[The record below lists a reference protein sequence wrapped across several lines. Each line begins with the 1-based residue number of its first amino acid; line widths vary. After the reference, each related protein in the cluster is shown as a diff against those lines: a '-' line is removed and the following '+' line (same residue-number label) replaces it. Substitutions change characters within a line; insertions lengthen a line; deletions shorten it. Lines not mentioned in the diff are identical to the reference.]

1 MSFTLS
7 LTRSRLLGSLS
18 VGEGVGFN
26 PVAQAHAT
34 PPGAENGLVLKKL
47 LPYAV
52 LLFALSGY
60 ARNHCLHFDPFTV
73 VVLPD
78 TQMYTTDKFYD
89 LDLFSVQT
97 EWIVANEEAL
107 NIKFVLHEG
116 DLVHRV
122 PPTPD
127 NLEEWARAEYSMSL
141 LDGFVPYA
149 IAPGNHDGLGR
160 SRDAVELNDY
170 FPVSKYEDLPTFGGV
185 FEEGRIENTYHYFSA
200 GGVDWLVLALE
211 FGPRDLVLDWANEVV
226 ANHPYRQVMVVT
238 HAYLYSENTL
248 HGSATY
254 HRWNPHGYP
263 VADDPGGVNDGV
275 EIWEKLV
282 RKHENIMFVF
292 SGHILFD
299 GAGLRVSAGDHGNL
313 VYQMLAN
320 YQMKSL
326 GGSGFLRIVRF
337 DPSENIVDIETYSP
351 YLDEYNTDPQH
362 QFGFELDIFN
372 SEFIQFAS
380 GER

>member
-1 MSFTLS
+1 
-7 LTRSRLLGSLS
+7 
-18 VGEGVGFN
+18 VV
-26 PVAQAHAT
+26 
-34 PPGAENGLVLKKL
+34 PPGAEKGLVLKKL
-47 LPYAV
+47 LPYLA
-52 LLFALSGY
+52 LLLALSGCG
-60 ARNHCLHFDPFTV
+60 RDFCSRFDPFTI

-78 TQMYTTDKFYD
+78 TQMYTIDALYD

-97 EWIVANEEAL
+97 EWVLANEEAL

-127 NLEEWARAEYSMSL
+127 NLEEWARAEYSMGL
-141 LDGFVPYA
+141 LDGLVPYA

-160 SRDAVELNDY
+160 SRDAVELNTF
-170 FPVSKYEDLPTFGGV
+170 FPLSEYEDLPTFGGV

-200 GGVDWLVLALE
+200 GGVRWLVLALE
-211 FGPRDLVLDWANEVV
+211 FGPRDSVLDWANGVV
-226 ANHPYRQVMVVT
+226 ADHPFRQVIVVT
-238 HAYLYSENTL
+238 HAYLYSDNSL

-254 HRWNPHGYP
+254 HQWNPHDYP
-263 VADDPGGVNDGV
+263 VADEPGGVNDGV
-275 EIWEKLV
+275 EIWEKLI

-292 SGHILFD
+292 SGHVLFD

-320 YQMKSL
+320 YQMKPL
-326 GGSGFLRIVRF
+326 GGSGFLRILRF
-337 DPSENIVDIETYSP
+337 DPSENVVDIETYSP
-351 YLDEYNTDPQH
+351 YLDEYNSTSQH

-372 SEFIQFAS
+372 SELIQFAC
-380 GER
+380 GEE